1 MIRVHVVFAVLTVLG
16 LAVAAPYA
24 LWLARHRRTDA
35 VGGERWW
42 VLACFGFVMI
52 TVAAIG
58 IAVTGI

>member
-1 MIRVHVVFAVLTVLG
+1 MIRVHVVFAVLAVLG
-16 LAVAAPYA
+16 LAVATPYA